1 MASVPVFMKLYDNHN
16 GNADENERKIISI
29 RQIELG
35 LKYSKYKKC
44 LVRIMLVFI
53 KQDPSNI

>member
-1 MASVPVFMKLYDNHN
+1 MASVSVFMKLYDNHN

-35 LKYSKYKKC
+35 FKYSKYKC

>member
-1 MASVPVFMKLYDNHN
+1 MASVSVFMKLYDNHN
-16 GNADENERKIISI
+16 GNADENEKKITSI

-44 LVRIMLVFI
+44 LVRIML
-53 KQDPSNI
+53 NI